1 MNNVSELRSEDED
14 FKTRSDRRDA
24 ERAKRREERRKKVR
38 RQKIMIAVSG
48 IVIIAAVVV
57 FVLTCLTPVKYM
69 RSMSKGEKGLE
80 EMDYE
85 ESQEAYSRALE
96 LKDTDPD
103 AYRGLADALT
113 AQSKVSEA
121 EETVYAG
128 WEKTGDESLLRYY
141 CTLVLNEAV
150 EEINDKN
157 CTLDTV
163 DKCLQVLELD
173 AENEDALELMDTC
186 YTRLFPATED
196 TEESTIFY
204 DSYVTTD
211 TCDYEVYE
219 QLLTRLL
226 AIYAEQPSETLG
238 QILEQ
243 YALIDVPKLYLSI
256 THMDAYVTILTQ
268 INEVVSDAQITETIA
283 CLNRAQE
290 IEDYFAECFNQFEQG
305 NFAYARELIAS
316 DEYQKLR
323 DDFIAGDSGYW
334 QGSVYIPVSKE
345 QLVLN
350 REDGKVTF
358 SFLDYDDYDN
368 AQGIITVWGS
378 KQEDDGI
385 QRSVISYE
393 PVSDTGEEFPHTE
406 YTVQYLYSNVKI
418 NGEYVPQMNYRFDT
432 KVTTEEGTT
441 TTAIGDWGGEHEF
454 EIDY

>member
-1 MNNVSELRSEDED
+1 
-14 FKTRSDRRDA
+14 
-24 ERAKRREERRKKVR
+24 
-38 RQKIMIAVSG
+38 
-48 IVIIAAVVV
+48 
-57 FVLTCLTPVKYM
+57 
-69 RSMSKGEKGLE
+69 
-80 EMDYE
+80 
-85 ESQEAYSRALE
+85 
-96 LKDTDPD
+96 
-103 AYRGLADALT
+103 
-113 AQSKVSEA
+113 
-121 EETVYAG
+121 
-128 WEKTGDESLLRYY
+128 
-141 CTLVLNEAV
+141 
-150 EEINDKN
+150 
-157 CTLDTV
+157 
-163 DKCLQVLELD
+163 
-173 AENEDALELMDTC
+173 
-186 YTRLFPATED
+186 
-196 TEESTIFY
+196 
-204 DSYVTTD
+204 
-211 TCDYEVYE
+211 
-219 QLLTRLL
+219 
-226 AIYAEQPSETLG
+226 
-238 QILEQ
+238 
-243 YALIDVPKLYLSI
+243 
-256 THMDAYVTILTQ
+256 MDAYVTILTQ